1 MDLLSFDRESI
12 IYGNNPNASML
23 EYNDAHGFTPEILQ
37 NKKNVLGIY
46 QNSLLQDKKE
56 LVLEYICK
64 VQGLYY
70 IYLSLDSIIK
80 DEPSDNYK
88 MRIYYDFQDRQQI
101 NLLLTSLKK

>member
-1 MDLLSFDRESI
+1 LSFDKESV
-12 IYGNNPNASML
+12 IYVSNPNASML
-23 EYNDAHGFTPEILQ
+23 EYNDVHGFTPEILTT
-37 NKKNVLGIY
+37 KKNVVGIY
-46 QNSLLQDKKE
+46 QNSVLESKKE

-70 IYLSLDSIIK
+70 IYLSLDTIIK
-80 DEPSDNYK
+80 SETSNNYK